1 MKFKNHCAM
10 LALLLTFGLSR
21 AADSNEQLVQ
31 QVRDTE
37 AAFAATMAKRDLK
50 AFSSFLSEEA
60 VFFGDKPLR
69 GKAAVIEGWKG
80 FYDGSSAPFSWQ
92 PETVEVLA
100 SGTLAHSSGP
110 VFDPKGRKV
119 AVFNSIW
126 RREPDGQWKIVF
138 DKGCEVCACQEAK
151 SK

>member
-1 MKFKNHCAM
+1 MNLKNHCAM
-10 LALLLTFGLSR
+10 LAVLLTFSLAR
-21 AADSNEQLVQ
+21 AAESNEQLVQ

-37 AAFAATMAKRDLK
+37 TAFAATMAKRDLN

-80 FYDGSSAPFSWQ
+80 FYEGSSAPFSWQ

-119 AVFNSIW
+119 GMFNSIW
-126 RREPDGQWKIVF
+126 RREPDGHWKIVF
-138 DKGCEVCACQEAK
+138 DKGCEVCACKEAK
-151 SK
+151 PK